1 VFSEDREPIPKH
13 NPEESIGIDKETNT
27 KSEKTRRRKQWNFV
41 INFGP
46 YEIDLTQ

>member
-13 NPEESIGIDKETNT
+13 NPEESIEIDKETNT